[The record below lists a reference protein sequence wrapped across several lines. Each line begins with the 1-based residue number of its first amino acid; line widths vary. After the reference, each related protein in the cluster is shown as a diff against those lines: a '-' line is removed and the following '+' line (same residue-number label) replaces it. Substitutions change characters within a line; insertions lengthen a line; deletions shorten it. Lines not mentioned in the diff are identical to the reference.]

1 MADSDAELGLP
12 ATSTLEVLLV
22 GAAIALVLSGTLAVQ
37 CIVYYKLFPKE
48 RRIRHGMVIAVWLLD
63 IVHSIFVVASLFNY
77 LIDSFGDRT
86 SIDRIPWSVALIVLV
101 AALQALVA
109 HGYYVHKI
117 YSSSGPRWWF
127 AVPIGGLAIARF
139 LAVAVSAAE
148 MLVKKRY
155 AAFTERY
162 PGWIF
167 TLSLMLSVLVDVV
180 IAGWLSYHLRRT
192 RRRTRTSLFPSIV
205 QTTSAYILENG
216 LLTALV
222 GTASMIFWLAMPQN
236 RIFLALLLVAS
247 KLYPNSLLVSL
258 NSRQDLH
265 DMRRRPTRAMLS
277 AETSPGG
284 SPNYSSDVV
293 NHGYKPYAF
302 NLELINKSGDDA
314 YHPAFKVAT
323 PLSTPIPASATPRGR
338 TFAVDFGVGG
348 VSPPDPMPTLG
359 VRVTRTV
366 RHDYAGP
373 GGALSDEDIL
383 PRTSREGA
391 RYLDGDAD
399 PYGDDGDD
407 DDGSP
412 SGYGYDDHPYASPGV
427 VAGRRN
433 QFGAAAHGG
442 SGGRG
447 QQKRGS
453 TIETIVSATTTTRS
467 RSTES
472 RGRARE
478 ERWRALP

>member
-1 MADSDAELGLP
+1 MADYDPELGLP
-12 ATSTLEVLLV
+12 TTSTLGALLV

-37 CIVYYKLFPKE
+37 CIVYFKLFPKE

-63 IVHSIFVVASLFNY
+63 IAHSIFVVASLFSY

-86 SIDRIPWSVALIVLV
+86 SIDRIPWAVALTFLV
-101 AALQALVA
+101 SALQALFV
-109 HGYYVHKI
+109 HGYYVHRI
-117 YSSSGPRWWF
+117 YSLSGPRWWF
-127 AVPIGGLAIARF
+127 VLPIGGLAIARF
-139 LAVAVSAAE
+139 LAVAVSASE

-192 RRRTRTSLFPSIV
+192 RRRTRTALFPHIV
-205 QTTSAYILENG
+205 QTTSAYTLDNG

-258 NSRQDLH
+258 NSRKDLR
-265 DMRRRPTRAMLS
+265 DMRLRPTRAMLS
-277 AETSPGG
+277 ADTSPSG

-302 NLELINKSGDDA
+302 NVELASKSGDDA

-338 TFAVDFGVGG
+338 TFAVDFGV
-348 VSPPDPMPTLG
+348 SPPDPMTTLG

-399 PYGDDGDD
+399 PYGDDDD
-407 DDGSP
+407 DDD
-412 SGYGYDDHPYASPGV
+412 YGYDDHPYASPGV

-442 SGGRG
+442 SGSG

-453 TIETIVSATTTTRS
+453 TIETIVSATTTTTTRS